1 MGETIFVREW
11 QHGTGKSSGVETEL
25 TDYAAWTFRDAEVVR
40 IRWETG
46 RPSALEA
53 ARPSE

>member
-1 MGETIFVREW
+1 VGETIFVREW